1 MRTTIRVG
9 WSQSLDSPADGH
21 FEANCDVRFEVNP
34 QHLETDPEAILQ
46 KVKNACQA
54 CRQAVETELAL

>member
-9 WSQSLDSPADGH
+9 WSQSLESPAGGYY
-21 FEANCDVRFEVNP
+21 EATCDVRFEVNP
-34 QHLETDPEAILQ
+34 RHLETDPEAILQ

-54 CRQAVETELAL
+54 CRQAVEAELAL